1 MMRMKKLLSLLLAVL
16 LAVSLLPTAAFAAEY
31 NDGDEGGVQMALTV
45 EGPIRYTVTVS
56 ASPENYGTV
65 TGGGT
70 YDEGASV
77 TVTAA
82 ANAGYIFTGWLENG
96 EKVENVGASYTFTAS
111 ADRTLTA
118 VFVQGDGDFCHLDI
132 TSTPYF
138 NIVGVDTD
146 GPMLFRRGE
155 MLTITAVPKHAGVK
169 FSGWWK
175 RDYDPANPDPGKTL
189 VSMDAS
195 YSFNIEERTILIIEY
210 KTVQTAYIEP
220 GESSDSFFGANSLYA
235 NEPNQGDYVPY
246 TSDDPDDL
254 KFHFPPAD
262 CFTAPEGKV
271 FDCWEMN
278 GIGYEAGAV
287 QTVIGDGANPAF
299 ASNEITITAKW
310 KNDDS
315 KTLKCVI
322 SIPAQ
327 IEIPYKQ
334 EFTSVPWS
342 VDSLELGI
350 YQQAAVTFY
359 DGTFLSQEGGI
370 IPYTL
375 KDIAEAEDTHSYT
388 YKLRKPEEH
397 TIQVH
402 IAAEDWDIAAPGRYT
417 ATMRFEIEGID

>member
-1 MMRMKKLLSLLLAVL
+1 MRMKKLLSLLLSVL

-45 EGPIRYTVTVS
+45 EGTVQYTVTVS

-77 TVTAA
+77 TVTATPKD
-82 ANAGYIFTGWLENG
+82 GYIFTGWQENG
-96 EKVENVGASYTFTAS
+96 EKLENVGASYTFTAT

-118 VFVQGDGDFCHLDI
+118 VFEQGRGLCELKIYPSD
-132 TSTPYF
+132 YF
-138 NIVGVDTD
+138 TFSGE
-146 GPMLFRRGE
+146 GEYCEGE
-155 MLTITAVPKHAGVK
+155 MVTVTAVPKHAGVE
-169 FSGWWK
+169 FSAWWQ
-175 RDYDPANPDPGKTL
+175 DGVTPA
-189 VSMDAS
+189 VSNEAS
-195 YSFNIEERTILIIEY
+195 YSFNIFDDVKLEA
-210 KTVQTAYIEP
+210 AYQSVSAVKVGP
-220 GESSDSFFGANSLYA
+220 GEGSGKAVLTNSLFA
-235 NEPNQGDYVPY
+235 NQTDEGHMFY
-246 TSDDPDDL
+246 TSEGLDDL

-262 CFTAPEGKV
+262 YFTAPEGKV
-271 FDCWEMN
+271 FDCWEMK
-278 GIGYEAGAV
+278 GVGYEAGAV
-287 QTVIGDGANPAF
+287 QAVIGDGANPDF
-299 ASNEITITAKW
+299 AGKDNVVTAKW

-327 IEIPYKQ
+327 VEIPYKQ

-342 VDSLELGI
+342 VDSLELGV

-388 YKLRKPEEH
+388 YKFRRPEEH